1 MKNNL
6 RKLALTLLLVVTSSI
21 GFAQGGPGNGIEV
34 KGDDGDVTGSS
45 PAAPVDDWILPFVLV
60 SAAVGYYVFRRK
72 QSNSAA

>member
-1 MKNNL
+1 MKNNF
-6 RKLALTLLLVVTSSI
+6 KKIVLTLLLVSTSTI
-21 GFAQGGPGNGIEV
+21 GFADDLGNGIEV

-60 SAAVGYYVFRRK
+60 SAAVGYYAFRRK